1 MPRGPGTES
10 PSWRAAGKNRRNSR
24 AGAFTLIELLVG
36 MMITSIILT
45 AVATL
50 AFAMSVAARD
60 ADDTIRAQMQLRYAT
75 LRISEL
81 IRTSQLICAGPG
93 NDLVLWRAD
102 DNDPNLINVNEIV
115 YIEYD
120 DVKQELKL
128 LEFDLKTSPTVL
140 AALGLPETD
149 PILTRLAQAETK
161 TALVQ
166 KYQAMKDVVRDPN
179 ILSGCGNVKFSWD
192 VNPPRTRRLT
202 ISFDLA
208 ENNGVHHYEIDTTL
222 LASAQNLLNGAPLA
236 LVSDDD

>member
-1 MPRGPGTES
+1 MRIARHTPG
-10 PSWRAAGKNRRNSR
+10 
-24 AGAFTLIELLVG
+24 FTVIELQIG
-36 MMITSIILT
+36 MLITSIVLA

-50 AFAMSVAARD
+50 AFAMSVGARD

-81 IRTSQLICAGPG
+81 IRTSRLVCAGPG
-93 NDLVLWRAD
+93 SDLVLWTTD
-102 DNDPNLINVNEIV
+102 HYQPNRIDVNEIV

-120 DVKQELKL
+120 DAKHELKL

-149 PILTRLAQAETK
+149 PILSRLAQAETK

-166 KYQAMKDVVRDPN
+166 KYQAMEDVVREPVILRGCSNVSFAKDP
-179 ILSGCGNVKFSWD
+179 C
-192 VNPPRTRRLT
+192 PPCTRRLT

>member
-1 MPRGPGTES
+1 MRIARHTQG
-10 PSWRAAGKNRRNSR
+10 
-24 AGAFTLIELLVG
+24 FTVIELLVG
-36 MMITSIILT
+36 MLITSILLSAI
-45 AVATL
+45 ATL

-81 IRTSQLICAGPG
+81 IRTSRLVCVGPG
-93 NDLVLWRAD
+93 NDLVLWTTDHYDVNRID
-102 DNDPNLINVNEIV
+102 VNEIV

-120 DVKQELKL
+120 DSKHELKL
-128 LEFDLKTSPTVL
+128 LEFDLKASPTVL
-140 AALGLPETD
+140 ADLGLPETD
-149 PILTRLAQAETK
+149 PILTRLAQTQTK
-161 TALVQ
+161 TTLLQ
-166 KYQAMKDVVRDPN
+166 KYQGVKDVVRDPN
-179 ILSGCGNVKFSWD
+179 ILSGCCNVKFSWD
-192 VNPPRTRRLT
+192 VGPPRTRRLT